1 MLVVGG
7 IILVLAHLQ
16 PPAILEIS
24 YFAATLFAS
33 SWGPVAFMSVWST
46 RITASGAFW
55 GIVIG
60 FGTNFLAKFLELYE
74 IIELPVLL
82 HPIVIGI
89 TLSVVT
95 IFVVSS
101 RGTVSDA
108 EHQYRLSMHRVPAA
122 ELNDRM
128 TRSTLRFAQGLI
140 ACGVILT
147 VALIVFYVIPYE
159 AAIEQSN
166 ALTMVTEVK
175 Q

>member
-1 MLVVGG
+1 MLVVGAV
-7 IILVLAHLQ
+7 ILVLAHLH

-60 FGTNFLAKFLELYE
+60 FGTNFLAKLLELYE
-74 IIELPVLL
+74 IVELPVLF
-82 HPIVIGI
+82 HPVVIGI
-89 TLSVVT
+89 TFSVIT
-95 IFVVSS
+95 IIVVSN

-108 EHQYRLSMHRVPAA
+108 ERQYRISMHQ
-122 ELNDRM
+122 
-128 TRSTLRFAQGLI
+128 TLRFAQGLI
-140 ACGVILT
+140 ACGVILMA
-147 VALIVFYVIPYE
+147 ALIVFYVIPYE
-159 AAIEQSN
+159 SAIEQAK
-166 ALTMVTEVK
+166 ALSIAPEVK